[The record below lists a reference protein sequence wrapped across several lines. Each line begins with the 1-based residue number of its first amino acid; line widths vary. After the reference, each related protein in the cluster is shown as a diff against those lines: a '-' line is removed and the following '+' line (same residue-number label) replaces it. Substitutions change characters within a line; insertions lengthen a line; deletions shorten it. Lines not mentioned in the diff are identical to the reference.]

1 MKTRSPRTRRPSRP
15 LRAVGWTAAVAASLL
30 CLASVPSSAA
40 VDGDWLPAGL
50 GITSGISGLAVAGAT
65 GTGDL
70 LAVHDNKHA
79 GQRRLSRIQVAGNEA
94 QVWEVRWDG
103 ERLPV
108 DLEALSDVPGRPGEF
123 VALESSGRAYHL
135 RWASGAARVLREFTV
150 PDVAPGDNYEGF
162 ALTSSGGRLVAVW
175 AHRGQD
181 EDPGVL
187 ATARLDWAT
196 LAFGPR
202 VSTPV
207 TVPYPG
213 QDVRHVSDVD
223 VTSSG
228 QVVTTAASDPGD
240 DGPFD
245 SAVYDLGRVTIPAGG
260 EPVLELRAQPLR
272 LGTFAG
278 HKVEGV
284 VCAPGAPSTALGSDD
299 ENLGA
304 AVRRD
309 DLCPSVIAP

>member
-1 MKTRSPRTRRPSRP
+1 MKIRTPRPPRPS
-15 LRAVGWTAAVAASLL
+15 RAVGWTAAVAASLL
-30 CLASVPSSAA
+30 CLVPAPPSAA
-40 VDGDWLPAGL
+40 VDDGWLPAGY
-50 GITSGISGLAVAGAT
+50 GITSGISGLAVAGT
-65 GTGDL
+65 VGSGDL

-94 QVWEVRWDG
+94 QVGEVQWDG

-123 VALESSGRAYHL
+123 VALESSGRAYHF

-150 PDVAPGDNYEGF
+150 PDVAAGDNYEGF
-162 ALTSSGGRLVAVW
+162 SLVSGGGQLVAVW

-187 ATARLDWAT
+187 RVARLDWAT

-202 VSTPV
+202 TSAPV
-207 TVPYPG
+207 TVPHPVA
-213 QDVRHVSDVD
+213 DVRHVSDVD

-228 QVVTTAASDPGD
+228 RVVATAAADPGD
-240 DGPFD
+240 DGPFE
-245 SAVYDLGRVTIPAGG
+245 SAVYDLGRVTVGAGG
-260 EPVLELRAQPLR
+260 EPVWEQHARPLR
-272 LGTFAG
+272 LATIAG

-284 VCAPGAPSTALGSDD
+284 VCVPESPSSALGSDD

-309 DLCPSVIAP
+309 DLCRATGSP